1 LLPFLGGVKATVELV
16 VVELGGG
23 GLFRS
28 VGEVVPD
35 VVVVVVAARVYQVDK
50 ELGV

>member
-28 VGEVVPD
+28 VGKVVPD
-35 VVVVVVAARVYQVDK
+35 VVVVVAARVCRVDR
-50 ELGV
+50 ELSV